1 MCLLDAW
8 TQIYKVNKKILY
20 EDNGLSV
27 GFQQGS
33 SVWIKGY
40 HRSLSQVLKAL
51 DHLALPSLLHF
62 VHYFPHPFFPPATW
76 RHLKQRTGY
85 IWRAP
90 LLYFPI
96 CFLHFYPGAVFGE
109 TFTTHWKLSWRSLP
123 CSQNPQSH
131 SCQFLS
137 LFNRIN
143 SDIR

>member
-1 MCLLDAW
+1 MKTMGSQWDFNRALLSGSKDTIQALGRYSRPLIIWLCLAF
-8 TQIYKVNKKILY
+8 YILCIT
-20 EDNGLSV
+20 SH
-27 GFQQGS
+27 
-33 SVWIKGY
+33 I
-40 HRSLSQVLKAL
+40 H
-51 DHLALPSLLHF
+51 
-62 VHYFPHPFFPPATW
+62 FFPPATW

-85 IWRAP
+85 IWRTP

-137 LFNRIN
+137 LFNKIN
-143 SDIR
+143 SDIRSKWDFF